1 MSHAGW
7 QVDRPL
13 PRSVQ
18 ALAQIALADA
28 GADGYAIYQV
38 DPITELRELK
48 FTSGV
53 PVPESGESGFTVD
66 SFPLRVGESVSGI
79 LTFVFRR
86 SAVTRTTRA
95 GLERVAGAIEGVW
108 RLALVPDIY
117 SRNAARVGQ
126 LESELADAKIADR
139 ACGMLARGVPPRD
152 AIDTIVR
159 HVESVLRPGQL
170 GTVLA
175 QLSQEI
181 EQEIAERELT
191 SRAKALLQD
200 RYGMSEDQAHVHL
213 RLVSRKSRKR
223 LHDVAR
229 DFLDEPRV

>member
-1 MSHAGW
+1 MSQTLW
-7 QVDRPL
+7 QFDRPL
-13 PRSVQ
+13 PRSLR
-18 ALAQIALADA
+18 ALAQIAIVDTGAA
-28 GADGYAIYQV
+28 GCAIHQV

-53 PVPESGESGFTVD
+53 QAPESDDAGFTVE

-86 SAVTRTTRA
+86 SAVTHAKRA
-95 GLERVAGAIEGVW
+95 GLERVASAIEGVW
-108 RLALVPDIY
+108 RLALLPGIY
-117 SRNAARVGQ
+117 GLNAARVGE

-139 ACGMLARGVPPRD
+139 ACGMLAKGAPPRD

-175 QLSQEI
+175 QLTQEI

-191 SRAKALLQD
+191 NRAKAVLQS

-223 LHDVAR
+223 LRDVAR
-229 DFLDEPRV
+229 EFLDEPRV